1 MVNYIRMK
9 KKGEIHTMKK
19 LMLLLV
25 AILLAGVLVA
35 CGDSDSGSEAKTDT
49 DTNQESNEDT
59 LETEDEDAEVYE
71 FNQEIAD
78 NDNFKATLVS
88 IERVIDEDWDEEKIE
103 VTFEVE
109 NKRDDTVEFQAREVS
124 INDKMVDESLQSMST
139 EVAGGKSADAVL
151 TIEDYEGG
159 NLPELEGDFEM
170 LLNVFSWDDMDYDEE
185 AEVNVTFE

>member
-1 MVNYIRMK
+1 
-9 KKGEIHTMKK
+9 MKK

>member
-1 MVNYIRMK
+1 MK
-9 KKGEIHTMKK
+9 KV
-19 LMLLLV
+19 MLLLMTFLLV
-25 AILLAGVLVA
+25 AFLAA
-35 CGDSDSGSEAKTDT
+35 CGDESDASANDTEESSEETSDDAA
-49 DTNQESNEDT
+49 EE
-59 LETEDEDAEVYE
+59 ETEENEGQVYE
-71 FNQEIAD
+71 YNQEIAD

-88 IERVIDEDWDEEKIE
+88 IEQSYDEFFESDVIE

-109 NKRDDTVEFQAREVS
+109 NKRDDAVEFQARQVS
-124 INDKMVDESLQSMST
+124 IDGKMVDEMLLSMSQ

-159 NLPELEGDFEM
+159 EIPALEGDFEM